1 MGKRKNTFRVV
12 ITVMLCAVLCA
23 CGHSKES
30 PTNATPTDP
39 GSVTKAAESENAQK
53 DGKTMIMKIGETTIP
68 VVWEENASVR
78 ELAGLAEEGLSISMS
93 GYGGFEQVGSIGKSI
108 SRDDRRIT
116 TAPGDIV
123 LYSGNQLVVF
133 YGSNTWE
140 YTRLGKIELSEEE
153 LKNLLGNSDVT
164 ITIETEEKND

>member
-1 MGKRKNTFRVV
+1 MEKRKNIFRVV
-12 ITVMLCAVLCA
+12 ITVILSSFLCA
-23 CGHSKES
+23 CGHSTES
-30 PTNATPTDP
+30 PTNASPTDA
-39 GSVTKAAESENAQK
+39 GSVTYAAESENAQK
-53 DGKTMIMKIGETTIP
+53 DGKTMVMKIGETTIP
-68 VVWEENASVR
+68 VIWEENASVR

-93 GYGGFEQVGSIGKSI
+93 KYGGFEQVGAIGKSI

-164 ITIETEEKND
+164 ITIGMEEKKD

>member
-1 MGKRKNTFRVV
+1 MGKVKYSCRIVG
-12 ITVMLCAVLCA
+12 IVMLCTVLCA
-23 CGHSKES
+23 CGHSNES
-30 PTNATPTDP
+30 SVNESKTDSEAITNVA
-39 GSVTKAAESENAQK
+39 GAENAQK
-53 DGKTMIMKIGETTIP
+53 DGKTMVMKIGETTVP
-68 VVWEENASVR
+68 VLWEENASVR

-93 GYGGFEQVGSIGKSI
+93 KYGGFEQVGAIGKSI

-164 ITIETEEKND
+164 ITIGMEEKKD

>member
-1 MGKRKNTFRVV
+1 MGKRKNAIRVV
-12 ITVMLCAVLCA
+12 VIVILCVVLCA
-23 CGHSKES
+23 CGHSES
-30 PTNATPTDP
+30 PTNGSPTGP
-39 GSVTKAAESENAQK
+39 GSVTNTAGTENAKK
-53 DGKTMIMKIGETTIP
+53 DGKNMVMKIGETTMP
-68 VVWEENASVR
+68 VVWEENSSVR

-93 GYGGFEQVGSIGKSI
+93 KYGGFEQVGTIGKSI

-116 TAPGDIV
+116 TSPGDIV

-153 LKNLLGNSDVT
+153 LKNLFENSDVT
-164 ITIETEEKND
+164 ITIETEKND